1 MPKALSS
8 EMQSRFDFRPG
19 VLGRADCEL
28 AARNAAL
35 ADKLG
40 QLAVSSADNPGLAR
54 RLEELAGDYA
64 GQCQQILHRA
74 TVSAVAQVQGNQA
87 GKLDVRFTQTVKD
100 GNPPVTVT
108 QVSAYAVNSPRRG
121 NKATA
126 GIEISASFSAKAGLS
141 GLRQNAEVHAR
152 ATVITP
158 PSEIKVE
165 LANGWSGLLQRA
177 ISLFGVQTGAVTK
190 VFTPEGRG
198 LAVANETSRL
208 VNEATARSASQIPD
222 ETVQRVVSDPRFEEE
237 FHNDYG
243 HAAVAASE
251 QWEAVAAEVA
261 RDYGDGGR
269 YEGMSILEA
278 SIASLQTTGHW
289 RD

>member
-1 MPKALSS
+1 
-8 EMQSRFDFRPG
+8 MQSKFDFRPG
-19 VLGRADCEL
+19 VLSRVDCEL

-35 ADKLG
+35 ADKLS
-40 QLAVSSADNPGLAR
+40 QLAVSSADNHGLAR
-54 RLEELAGDYA
+54 RLEELAANYA
-64 GQCQQILHRA
+64 GQRQQILHRA
-74 TVSAVAQVQGNQA
+74 TVSAVAQVQGNSDGQ
-87 GKLDVRFTQTVKD
+87 LNIQFTQTSRP

-165 LANGWSGLLQRA
+165 LAKGWAGFFQRA
-177 ISLFGVQTGAVTK
+177 ISLFGVQAGEVTQ

-198 LAVANETSRL
+198 LAVANETTRL
-208 VNEATARSASQIPD
+208 VNEATARIASQIPN
-222 ETVQRVVSDPRFEEE
+222 ETVQRVGSDLRFGEE
-237 FHNDYG
+237 FHNDYAQ
-243 HAAVAASE
+243 AAVAASE
-251 QWEAVAAEVA
+251 QWEAVAATVA
-261 RDYGDGGR
+261 RDYGDDGR
-269 YEGMSILEA
+269 YEGMSVLEA
-278 SIASLQTTGHW
+278 SIASLMATGHW